1 MKTNTVTVLL
11 KYLKQDTEFKP
22 YLNILDEVVGN
33 LELNDYLLDKKYLD
47 ISYVII
53 DDKIINLDE
62 IYFLC
67 KDYNS

>member
-1 MKTNTVTVLL
+1 MKTKLL
-11 KYLKQDTEFKP
+11 EYLKQDTEFKP

-53 DDKIINLDE
+53 EDKIINLDE